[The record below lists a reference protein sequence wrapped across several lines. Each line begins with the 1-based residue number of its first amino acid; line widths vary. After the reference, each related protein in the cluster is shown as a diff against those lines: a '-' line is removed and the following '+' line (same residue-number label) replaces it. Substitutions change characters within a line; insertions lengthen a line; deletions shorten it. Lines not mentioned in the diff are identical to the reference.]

1 VFSILEMNIQ
11 PLNPVNWKKNRIVK
25 HVSEAIRARGLE
37 EELEISSFTD
47 ETSYAVLRKKD
58 GSKKSFVVVEGPMR
72 DWVAGLAKDLGC
84 QLISLHLNAAA
95 VNILDA
101 FLRTDDAFLLNSE
114 GESPELREE
123 LEEKMPLCI
132 ERIGKL
138 TGRLNSLLENLTT
151 AMPAML
157 VRLLRQL
164 MFLET
169 GLTCSWMCVTHVLEV
184 KSAFT
189 RSIAF
194 SH

>member
-1 VFSILEMNIQ
+1 MNIQ

-101 FLRTDDAFLLNSE
+101 FLSATT
-114 GESPELREE
+114 
-123 LEEKMPLCI
+123 MPFS
-132 ERIGKL
+132 L
-138 TGRLNSLLENLTT
+138 T
-151 AMPAML
+151 AK
-157 VRLLRQL
+157 
-164 MFLET
+164 
-169 GLTCSWMCVTHVLEV
+169 V
-184 KSAFT
+184 KALK
-189 RSIAF
+189 
-194 SH
+194 